1 MTGITNLYNLFMN
14 YWTYA
19 VILIAL
25 IVGGINRYIAFTK
38 LTKEQQVEAAL
49 SIVKTEVLKLMSDA
63 EIEWEDYKKSGAL
76 KKSQVITNI
85 YSEFPILKNVIDQDT
100 LIAKIEELIDS
111 EMENMNNIINK
122 GTGENEIG
130 GSEQ

>member
-1 MTGITNLYNLFMN
+1 MN